1 MDVLKL
7 IESQIEE
14 INKLETSLFLGLI
27 FNHLDRAEIYYQ
39 SGKKDAHYYND
50 VVYRTNQAFEGA
62 LKEAYKVLGGKTDE
76 ETTRKT
82 PNDIEKYFKD
92 NNVFKERVLKL
103 FENYRQEW
111 RNKSTHDYKLVLDEH
126 EAFLALINVSSF
138 VHMLLKQ
145 VQEKIAYNEE
155 KAKEHNIETKTKF
168 AKITS
173 NKQEPLVEKIVNIL
187 KIFSSETIC
196 NNDIKE
202 EELMGKLYAFLEKLD
217 NDFKVH
223 IEPKISINETIYVRP
238 DFIIESKEEKVVIE
252 VKIKSRQRDY
262 KAGISQVSRYLQIA
276 KIESGIL
283 FLAGADADK
292 RKISSSQHIIIEND
306 KTYTVY
312 IVG

>member
-7 IESQIEE
+7 IESQIEDISKVE
-14 INKLETSLFLGLI
+14 ASLFLGLI
-27 FNHLDRAEIYYQ
+27 LNHLDRAEIYYQ

-82 PNDIEKYFKD
+82 PNDIEKYLKE

-145 VQEKIAYNEE
+145 VQEKLAYNEE
-155 KAKEHNIETKTKF
+155 KAKEHNVETKTQF
-168 AKITS
+168 AKITG
-173 NKQEPLVEKIVNIL
+173 NKQESLIEKLVNIL
-187 KIFSSETIC
+187 KSFLSELVHGE
-196 NNDIKE
+196 DINE

-217 NDFKVH
+217 ADFKVH
-223 IEPKISINETIYVRP
+223 IEQKISINDLVFVRP
-238 DFIIESKEEKVVIE
+238 DFIIEYKNEKVIIE
-252 VKIKSRQRDY
+252 IKIKSRQRDY
-262 KAGISQVSRYLQIA
+262 RAGISQVIKYLQIA
-276 KIESGIL
+276 KIDNGIL
-283 FLAGADADK
+283 FLAGANTDK
-292 RKISSSQHIIIEND
+292 RQIPSSKHTVVEND
-306 KTYTVY
+306 NTYTVY
-312 IVG
+312 VVG

>member
-1 MDVLKL
+1 
-7 IESQIEE
+7 
-14 INKLETSLFLGLI
+14 
-27 FNHLDRAEIYYQ
+27 LDRAEIYYQ

-82 PNDIEKYFKD
+82 PNDIEKYFKE

-145 VQEKIAYNEE
+145 VQEKLAYNEE
-155 KAKEHNIETKTKF
+155 KAKEPNTQTKTQF
-168 AKITS
+168 AKT
-173 NKQEPLVEKIVNIL
+173 KDKKEPLVEKLVKIL
-187 KIFSSETIC
+187 KIFSSETVYST
-196 NNDIKE
+196 DIKE

-217 NDFKVH
+217 PNLKVH
-223 IEPKISINETIYVRP
+223 VEPKISINEIISVRP
-238 DFIIESKEEKVVIE
+238 DFMIEYQDEKVIIE
-252 VKIKSRQRDY
+252 VKVKSRQRDY

-276 KIESGIL
+276 KVESGIL
-283 FLAGADADK
+283 FIAGPDAEK
-292 RKISSSQHIIIEND
+292 RQISSSQHTIIEND
-306 KTYTVY
+306 KAYVVY
-312 IVG
+312 VVS